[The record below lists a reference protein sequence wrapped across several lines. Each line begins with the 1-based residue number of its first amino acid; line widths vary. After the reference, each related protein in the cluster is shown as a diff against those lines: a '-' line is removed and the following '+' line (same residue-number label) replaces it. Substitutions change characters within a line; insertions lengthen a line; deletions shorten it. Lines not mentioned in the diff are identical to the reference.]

1 MPLDQQIAKMLQE
14 FEAGDASRIS
24 ERSVTDMRG
33 IMASVAL
40 RLSEP
45 GADVASVRMVEV
57 PTAAGTVP
65 TRLYRPL
72 GAAPEPLGALVW
84 MHGGGFVTGDL
95 ESADPTARDLCAGA
109 GLAVISVDYPL
120 APEHPFPAAPESC
133 LGVTAWVVDH
143 AEELGLDPGRI
154 AVGGDNAGAN
164 LAATISQMARDRGRP
179 PVAFQLL
186 VYPVVDHLAS
196 FPSVNENGEGYLLT
210 ADAMAWF
217 SSHYAGRA
225 DIDDRD
231 PMMSP
236 IYAADLAGLPPALVI
251 TAEFDPL
258 RDEGEAYA
266 MRLRQAGVPVQTT
279 RYDGMIHGFFTMT
292 KITPRAREAA
302 GEAVGALR
310 MALA

>member
-1 MPLDQQIAKMLQE
+1 MPLDQRIANMLE
-14 FEAGDASRIS
+14 ELERGEAPSIS
-24 ERSVTDMRG
+24 ALSVADLRA
-33 IMASVAL
+33 IMASIVMT
-40 RLSEP
+40 LSEP
-45 GADVASVRMVEV
+45 GAEVETVRAFDV
-57 PTAAGTVP
+57 PTAAGSVP
-65 TRLYRPL
+65 IRLYRPL
-72 GAAPEPLGALVW
+72 GAPPGPLSALVW

-109 GLAVISVDYPL
+109 GVAVISVDYPL
-120 APEHPFPAAPESC
+120 APEHPFPAPPESC
-133 LGVTAWVVDH
+133 LAVTAWIVDH
-143 AEELGLDPGRI
+143 ADEWGLDPGRI
-154 AVGGDNAGAN
+154 AVGGDSAGGN
-164 LAATISQMARDRGRP
+164 LAAVVSQLARSRGGP
-179 PVAFQLL
+179 PLAFQLL

-196 FPSVNENGEGYLLT
+196 FPSVKENGEGYLLT
-210 ADAMAWF
+210 GEAMEWF
-217 SSHYAGRA
+217 SRHYAGPA
-225 DIDDRD
+225 NIDDRD

-292 KITPRAREAA
+292 KVTPRAREAI

>member
-1 MPLDQQIAKMLQE
+1 MPLDPQIAKMLQE
-14 FEAGDASRIS
+14 FEAGGTPSIS
-24 ERSVTDMRG
+24 ELSVADLRA
-33 IMASVAL
+33 IMASTATTMT
-40 RLSEP
+40 EP
-45 GADVASVRMVEV
+45 GADVASVRMVDV
-57 PTAAGTVP
+57 PTAPGTVP
-65 TRLYRPL
+65 VRLYRPL
-72 GAAPEPLGALVW
+72 GAAPGPLSALVW

-109 GLAVISVDYPL
+109 GLVVISVDYPL

-133 LGVTAWVVDH
+133 LQVTAWVVDH
-143 AEELGLDPGRI
+143 AEELGLDPSRI
-154 AVGGDNAGAN
+154 AVGGDSAGGN
-164 LAATISQMARDRGRP
+164 LAATVAQLARDRGRP

-210 ADAMAWF
+210 AEAMAWF
-217 SSHYAGRA
+217 SSHYAGPA

-292 KITPRAREAA
+292 KMTPRAREAV